1 MNCQN
6 TGSLFYFQF
15 RSIFTAQPDSS
26 ITASSLMAA
35 ASMRNKKRVSLRRI
49 AAKHFLS
56 NISLDGTYA
65 DTQYMFSDWKHH
77 KIKEQNVT
85 ENKLEID
92 NNPTTKPASTPVSE
106 NDPVR
111 SKKVESPSRPRAQSM
126 YAGKQDLYETE
137 SNKDKNEQKLLHKR
151 WR

>member
-1 MNCQN
+1 
-6 TGSLFYFQF
+6 
-15 RSIFTAQPDSS
+15 
-26 ITASSLMAA
+26 MAA

-77 KIKEQNVT
+77 KIKEQDVT
-85 ENKLEID
+85 ENKPEID
-92 NNPTTKPASTPVSE
+92 NYPTTKPVSKTPNKRSPVSE
-106 NDPVR
+106 NEPVR

-137 SNKDKNEQKLLHKR
+137 SNKDKNEQKPLPKR